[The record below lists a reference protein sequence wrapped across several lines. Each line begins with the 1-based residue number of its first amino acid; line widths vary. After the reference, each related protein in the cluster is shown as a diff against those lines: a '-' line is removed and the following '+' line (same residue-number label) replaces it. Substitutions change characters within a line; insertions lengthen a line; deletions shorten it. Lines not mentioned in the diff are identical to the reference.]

1 MNAELTA
8 LASVSAPIA
17 PLQSAAVMK
26 RIMKVV
32 SSRFAA
38 GTDRGRSSGDTPN
51 GVISWAQGFANK
63 SKLSTTAK
71 MQGFSGKSAG
81 LAMGLKNSWTNRKS
95 DSDMRFPTATLTL
108 LRVTLTRLRILCL
121 RQMQTRPLFRQRDA
135 GVGVFGL
142 ERVLGSVYK
151 ARLRRQ
157 HLCRTRRCEIRFRR
171 FVADRQHF
179 LFFGEGH

>member
-71 MQGFSGKSAG
+71 NARIFRKIGRACHGLEKQLDESKIGFEYAFSNGDIDAFARDIDTVTHT
-81 LAMGLKNSWTNRKS
+81 LFTANAN
-95 DSDMRFPTATLTL
+95 PTAFSPT
-108 LRVTLTRLRILCL
+108 
-121 RQMQTRPLFRQRDA
+121 
-135 GVGVFGL
+135 
-142 ERVLGSVYK
+142 
-151 ARLRRQ
+151 
-157 HLCRTRRCEIRFRR
+157 
-171 FVADRQHF
+171 
-179 LFFGEGH
+179 